1 MTAGFVT
8 RRLSSQPDAMAPDG
22 SEVRVLAS
30 SSLGSMAQ
38 FTLPPGA
45 VSKAVAHRSVEELWL
60 VMQGRGRMWRKQ
72 GDVENVVA
80 LDPGISISI
89 PVGTRFQFGCDGSE
103 ALVAVGVTMPPWPG
117 AAEAVPVDGPWTPAD
132 QGGLTSL
139 LRHAE
144 YLPVLQRGK
153 PA

>member
-1 MTAGFVT
+1 
-8 RRLSSQPDAMAPDG
+8 
-22 SEVRVLAS
+22 
-30 SSLGSMAQ
+30 MAQ

-89 PVGTRFQFGCDGSE
+89 PVGTRFQFRCDGSE

-117 AAEAVPVDGPWTPAD
+117 ADEAMPVDGPWTPAI
-132 QGGLTSL
+132 
-139 LRHAE
+139 
-144 YLPVLQRGK
+144 K
-153 PA
+153 PG